1 MPNLNCRWRCLIV
14 FPGQSK
20 NKHVLSCLL
29 FYGPGNAVIERTLAN
44 EIVPIKASKDENRPE
59 RYV

>member
-1 MPNLNCRWRCLIV
+1 MALQIV
-14 FPGQSK
+14 IPGRSK